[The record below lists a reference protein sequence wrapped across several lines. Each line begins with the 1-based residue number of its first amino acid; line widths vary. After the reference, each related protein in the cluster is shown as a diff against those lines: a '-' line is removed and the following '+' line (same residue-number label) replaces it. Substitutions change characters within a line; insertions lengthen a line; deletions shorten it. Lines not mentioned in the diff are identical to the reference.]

1 MRAISTVVILRVRL
15 ATVVLCPGV
24 SVDFVSD
31 FRLITRRRPRRRHR
45 SAPGDHQ
52 RLAASGTHRRRR
64 RRRNGRHGRLN
75 HQAADALNLQ
85 MRQPASIRSAVIS
98 KKLLMTYFNAKSDHI
113 LSTAQFTTPT
123 TTNLQET
130 RLPNL
135 TSIT

>member
-1 MRAISTVVILRVRL
+1 VRRVTTSASLR
-15 ATVVLCPGV
+15 P
-24 SVDFVSD
+24 
-31 FRLITRRRPRRRHR
+31 
-45 SAPGDHQ
+45 API
-52 RLAASGTHRRRR
+52 
-64 RRRNGRHGRLN
+64 
-75 HQAADALNLQ
+75 AADVDDEMAATAGSTTKLPTHSIL
-85 MRQPASIRSAVIS
+85 RQPASIRSAVIS